1 MTLALALGLGAL
13 VAVAAVDALRGSPEP
28 RAADTK
34 PTATRPER
42 PPSPAD
48 WVEDGPAIAASLARL
63 GVTGTLYLSAD
74 GCLSGADE
82 PLDAVGLPDL
92 TLSEGPNGRELRVL
106 TLLRRPAFRRQGRGL
121 EPGRARPRRRDGRG
135 RRADRRRLPSP
146 VGASGPG
153 AGV

>member
-1 MTLALALGLGAL
+1 MRRLMTLALALGLGAL

-34 PTATRPER
+34 PAATRPER

-92 TLSEGPNGRELRVL
+92 TLSEGPTAGSCAFSLSSDGWHSAGRDAVWS
-106 TLLRRPAFRRQGRGL
+106 PAGPSSPPR
-121 EPGRARPRRRDGRG
+121 RAR
-135 RRADRRRLPSP
+135 
-146 VGASGPG
+146 ASC
-153 AGV
+153 